1 MAVPAL
7 SVILPTDG
15 LDPIRR
21 VLGDLRD
28 QTAAETIELIVVT
41 PRETAAEVANGAG
54 DADFPALR
62 VVEFDTRRSAAGAR
76 GSGDGERES
85 RPGHEQGESVRGL
98 RGVDGAPRGRTSRP
112 PPGPQHLLQARIA
125 ARL

>member
-1 MAVPAL
+1 MAVLAL

-28 QTAAETIELIVVT
+28 QTAAEMIELIVVT

-54 DADFPALR
+54 DAGFPAHR

-76 GSGDGERES
+76 AAGVRPGRRSSRWS
-85 RPGHEQGESVRGL
+85 RPIAFPSRSGQ
-98 RGVDGAPRGRTSRP
+98 PR
-112 PPGPQHLLQARIA
+112 
-125 ARL
+125 